1 MRTTV
6 IPAQITT
13 VEDKIA
19 GNLNL
24 TQIIILMIPVFF
36 TTIVY
41 GIFPPR
47 LHFVLYKFPLILIV
61 LSICLILSLRI
72 KGKVVFNW
80 LFVVVRYNLRPKY
93 YLFNKNDTYL
103 RTLDLPQIQKGI
115 YKLPK
120 FAQHKI
126 KNRSTAS
133 NVRAIDIIRLKGFI
147 KNPNYT
153 LSLKPNKKG
162 GLYVGLEQIQQ

>member
-24 TQIIILMIPVFF
+24 TQIVILMIPVFW

-41 GIFPPR
+41 AIFPPR
-47 LHFVLYKFPLILIV
+47 LYFLWYKLPLVLIV
-61 LSICLILSLRI
+61 LALCIILSLRI
-72 KGKVVFNW
+72 KGKVVLSW
-80 LFVVVRYNLRPKY
+80 LFVLVRYNLRPKY

-103 RTLDLPQIQKGI
+103 RALDLPQMQNKT

-126 KNRSTAS
+126 KNRNAAKSK
-133 NVRAIDIIRLKGFI
+133 RAIDIIKLKGFI